1 MASTPSPSA
10 DTARELLRR
19 NADLATWLADLGTRS
34 AEAARALTQPGV
46 PPPGDYLEELADAR
60 REFAS
65 LREQVIEVAA
75 QTSLALPAPDEITS
89 TRELA
94 ALLRALV
101 DELEQQAKRAAVE
114 RARDDA
120 VALLDRVAALTHRD
134 DPRFAPLAACQ
145 AQARDLRA
153 TITGSVD
160 SERSIWTGALAP
172 FSALLTLLDGQ
183 QALTD
188 EAWAVL
194 EDRVADTFGRPLA
207 VAAARRKLAAG

>member
-1 MASTPSPSA
+1 MASTPSPTA
-10 DTARELLRR
+10 DTARDLLRR

-34 AEAARALTQPGV
+34 AEAARALARPGV

-65 LREQVIEVAA
+65 LRDQVLAIAA
-75 QTSLALPAPDEITS
+75 HTSLAVPSPEDIGS
-89 TRELA
+89 TRELD

-101 DELEQQAKRAAVE
+101 EELEQQARRAVAE
-114 RARDDA
+114 RARHDA
-120 VALLDRVAALTHRD
+120 LALLDRVATLTHRD

-145 AQARDLRA
+145 AQARDLHS
-153 TITGSVD
+153 TIAGSSD

-172 FSALLTLLDGQ
+172 FTALLTLLDGQ
-183 QALTD
+183 QTLTD

-194 EDRVADTFGRPLA
+194 EDSVADTFGRPLA
-207 VAAARRKLAAG
+207 VAAARRKLVAG